1 MEVLMKANT
10 GKRIGVLDL
19 GSNTFNIKFVTFE
32 NNEIN
37 SIFKYKKYVDIISS
51 TSKNGIVNRNK
62 REDFYHTFKEFK
74 TIIDSQKPDIFKVI
88 ATNSFRNLKD
98 IDFVKTIENI
108 LNHEI
113 DIISPDQESKYVFKG
128 VLSTNKISDDKFFI
142 LDIGGSSTEII
153 KVEDNKMIDLKSLQL
168 GSVSLTNKFTKN
180 NKFIH
185 NDSKNYISE
194 LITKQAVSDLSF
206 KNKKHLYG
214 TSGSFK
220 TAYRSCQI
228 LAGADKVN
236 FKETIS
242 KITKAKE
249 LSLNKN
255 ELKDYIDSSRIK
267 VLPACLLILNAILDA
282 LNVGNVYKSN
292 SGLREGVLHELYQ
305 KTI

>member
-1 MEVLMKANT
+1 MKDNT
-10 GKRIGVLDL
+10 GKRVGVLDL

-37 SIFKYKKYVDIISS
+37 SIFKYKKYVDIIPS
-51 TSKNGIVNRNK
+51 TNKDGMIDKNK
-62 REDFYHTFKEFK
+62 KEDFYNIFKEFRA
-74 TIIDSQKPDIFKVI
+74 IIDSQKPDNFKVI
-88 ATNSFRNLKD
+88 ATNSFRNLNDK
-98 IDFVKTIENI
+98 DFVKTIENI
-108 LNHEI
+108 LNYEI
-113 DIISPDQESKYVFKG
+113 DIISPHQESKYVFRG
-128 VLSTNKISDDKFFI
+128 VISTNKIPDDKYFI

-194 LITKQAVSDLSF
+194 LIAKQAVSKLSF
-206 KNKKHLYG
+206 KNKKDLYG

-249 LSLNKN
+249 LNLNKN
-255 ELKDYIDSSRIK
+255 ELRDYIDSSRIK
-267 VLPACLLILNAILDA
+267 VLPACLLILNGILDA
-282 LNVGNVYKSN
+282 LNVGSVYKSN